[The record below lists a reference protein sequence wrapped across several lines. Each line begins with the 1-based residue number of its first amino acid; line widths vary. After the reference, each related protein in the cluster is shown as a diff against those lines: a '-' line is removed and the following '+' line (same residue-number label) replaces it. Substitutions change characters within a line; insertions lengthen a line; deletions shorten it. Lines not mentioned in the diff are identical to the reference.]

1 MLKVKMLYRP
11 FHLKKSY
18 EDINEEKILSKVYLY
33 QKGTLEEA
41 ISWIIN
47 EAVLNH
53 MNLNIDS
60 TIMQMHALNEHL
72 SQLFMMNLDILI
84 FNYLIY
90 NIEYRKIEEVEEE
103 VFDKIQ
109 DIASKVSMK
118 TDLEELNLKLD
129 VLCQTTSQ

>member
-1 MLKVKMLYRP
+1 MLKVKMLYHP

-18 EDINEEKILSKVYLY
+18 EDINEEKILSSVYLY
-33 QKGTLEEA
+33 KKGTLEEA
-41 ISWIIN
+41 ISRIIN

-72 SQLFMMNLDILI
+72 SQLFMNNLDIII

-90 NIEYRKIEEVEEE
+90 NIEYRCIEEVEEE
-103 VFDKIQ
+103 VFTKIQ

-118 TDLEELNLKLD
+118 TDLDDLNLRLD
-129 VLCQTTSQ
+129 ELCQNLS